1 MKYIMCVFVI
11 AIFAAMIILLLAIGV
26 KLFNTKSQPIATY
39 RKKYLLTKNEYSFYQ
54 KIKPIIQEKNLRIL
68 CKIRLADLIE
78 PAVNKNQKEWYAA
91 FNRIKSKHIDFAI
104 ATDDMKVIA
113 LIELQDGTH
122 QKSDRKERDTFVN
135 TSVTNAGYTLLSV
148 YNNADGLKQL
158 EDFLNN
164 DQ

>member
-1 MKYIMCVFVI
+1 MKYIIFIFIVAVI
-11 AIFAAMIILLLAIGV
+11 IVILAAIGM
-26 KLFNTKSQPIATY
+26 KIGNAPKQTIAAY

-54 KIKPIIQEKNLRIL
+54 KIKPIIQEKNLKVL

-78 PAVNKNQKEWYAA
+78 PEPNKNQKEWYAA

-122 QKSDRKERDTFVN
+122 QKSDRKERDEFLN
-135 TSVTNAGYTLLSV
+135 DAVTGAGYVLLPV
-148 YNNADGLKQL
+148 YNNADGIKQIEAFL
-158 EDFLNN
+158 EK
-164 DQ
+164 

>member
-1 MKYIMCVFVI
+1 MKYIILISIIVI
-11 AIFAAMIILLLAIGV
+11 VIIIIIFAAVAMKFGQQNQA
-26 KLFNTKSQPIATY
+26 KPTEYK
-39 RKKYLLTKNEYSFYQ
+39 KKYLLTKNEYSFYQ

-122 QKSDRKERDTFVN
+122 QKSDRKERDAFVN
-135 TSVTNAGYTLLSV
+135 TSVANAGYTLLSV

-158 EDFLNN
+158 EEFLNN
-164 DQ
+164 NQ

>member
-1 MKYIMCVFVI
+1 MKYIIFIFIVAVI
-11 AIFAAMIILLLAIGV
+11 IVILAAIGM
-26 KLFNTKSQPIATY
+26 KIGNAPKQTIAAY

-54 KIKPIIQEKNLRIL
+54 KIKPIIQEKNLKVL

-78 PAVNKNQKEWYAA
+78 PEPNKNQKEWYAA

-122 QKSDRKERDTFVN
+122 QKSDRKERDEFLN
-135 TSVTNAGYTLLSV
+135 DAVTGAGYVLLPV
-148 YNNADGLKQL
+148 YNNADGIKQIETFL
-158 EDFLNN
+158 EK
-164 DQ
+164 

>member
-1 MKYIMCVFVI
+1 MEYIMCVFVI

-54 KIKPIIQEKNLRIL
+54 KIKPIIQEKNLRVL

-78 PAVNKNQKEWYAA
+78 PEPNKNQKEWYAA

-122 QKSDRKERDTFVN
+122 QKSDRKERDEFLN
-135 TSVTNAGYTLLSV
+135 DAVTGAGYVLLPA
-148 YNNADGLKQL
+148 YNNADGIKQIETFL
-158 EDFLNN
+158 EK
-164 DQ
+164 

>member
-1 MKYIMCVFVI
+1 MKYIICIIIVVI
-11 AIFAAMIILLLAIGV
+11 IIGIAVAISMKIN
-26 KLFNTKSQPIATY
+26 NTQKQPKTIY

-54 KIKPIIQEKNLRIL
+54 KIKPIIQEKNLRVL

-78 PAVNKNQKEWYAA
+78 PEPNKNQKEWYAA

-122 QKSDRKERDTFVN
+122 QKSDRKERDEFLN
-135 TSVTNAGYTLLSV
+135 DAVTGAGYVLLPV
-148 YNNADGLKQL
+148 YNNADGIKQIETFL
-158 EDFLNN
+158 EK
-164 DQ
+164 

>member
-1 MKYIMCVFVI
+1 VKYIIFIFIVAVI
-11 AIFAAMIILLLAIGV
+11 IVILAAIGM
-26 KLFNTKSQPIATY
+26 KIGNAPKQTIAAY

-54 KIKPIIQEKNLRIL
+54 KIKPIIQEKNLKVL

-78 PAVNKNQKEWYAA
+78 PEPNKNQKEWYAA

-122 QKSDRKERDTFVN
+122 QKSDRKERDEFLN
-135 TSVTNAGYTLLSV
+135 DAVTGAGYVLLPV
-148 YNNADGLKQL
+148 YNNADGIKQIETFL
-158 EDFLNN
+158 EK
-164 DQ
+164 

>member
-1 MKYIMCVFVI
+1 MEYIMCVFVI

-54 KIKPIIQEKNLRIL
+54 KIKPIIQEKNLRVL
-68 CKIRLADLIE
+68 CKIRLADLVE
-78 PAVNKNQKEWYAA
+78 PEPNKNQKEWYAA

-104 ATDDMKVIA
+104 ATENMKVIV
-113 LIELQDGTH
+113 LVELQDNTH
-122 QKSDRKERDTFVN
+122 QKSERKERDEFVN
-135 TSVTNAGYTLLSV
+135 TTVTSAGYALLSV

-158 EDFLNN
+158 EEALKN
-164 DQ
+164 Q